1 MTAARN
7 SPERYSAL
15 SISLHWLML
24 ALIVAAYAAI
34 NLRELFPKG
43 SDPREALKALHYLL
57 GLGVLLLAL
66 VRVVARMAAGPTPAI
81 APPLPRVLQWSARGM
96 VLALYGFM
104 LVMPVLG
111 LATLGAEGKSVALLG
126 WTLPS
131 LVGPDK
137 ALAEALGETHEAIGT
152 AGYFLIGLHAAAA
165 LFHHYVRH
173 DNTLARMLPR
183 LRLVLPD

>member
-1 MTAARN
+1 MTVARN
-7 SPERYSAL
+7 SPERYCAL
-15 SISLHWLML
+15 SIFLHWLML

-57 GLGVLLLAL
+57 GVSVLLLAV
-66 VRVVARMAAGPTPAI
+66 VRIVARIAAGPSPAI
-81 APPLPRVLQWSARGM
+81 APAMPPVLQWSARGM
-96 VLALYGFM
+96 AVALYLFM

-111 LATLGAEGKSVALLG
+111 LATLGAEGKSLALFG

-137 ALAEALGETHEAIGT
+137 ALAEQLGEVHETIGT

-173 DNTLARMLPR
+173 DNTLARMLPH